1 MDQATILM
9 ILNKQTKKMKKHLKN
24 IAKFLTLLILVSSC
38 QEDDKTF
45 GGIVTPTNL
54 TISYTIQGQDAT
66 HPDGDGS
73 GNVDLVAKADN
84 ATSYKYFFSD
94 ESTQNSPSGVYTK
107 QFTTNGVNT
116 YTVTVIA
123 YGTGGNSTTTSIEV
137 TVLSTFDDPQAV
149 QLLTG
154 GTTKTWYWYAA
165 KQGHLGVG
173 PNDASDAGSIPQ
185 YYAAPPFDKAGATC
199 FYKEQL
205 VFTKDG
211 DNIRYNLVTDGAVF
225 FNAAFNSVGGSSAP
239 DDQCL
244 TYDVGGTKTVTL
256 APSSSLVP
264 EAKKRGTALN
274 FTDGGFMG
282 YYIGTSSYEILK
294 ITETE
299 MHIRAVMGGNPALA
313 WYHIFTTK
321 TIEEQQNTGEPEYT
335 NLVWFDEFNVDGVP
349 DVTKWVPEIGTGQN
363 GWGNNEEQYYRAEN
377 AVVEGGSL
385 KITAK
390 AENFETSEYTSARL
404 KTEGLYDFTYG
415 KVEIRAKLPTGSGT
429 WPALWMLGA
438 NYATNPWPACGEI
451 DIMEHIG
458 NNQDNVLGTLHMTGN
473 SGGNGISDSTTVSGA
488 STDFHVYTLVWS
500 PTKITWSVDGNA
512 PFHTYNNTAAT
523 PFNAD
528 FFLIFNVAMGGN
540 LGGTIAP
547 GFVSS
552 TMEVDYV
559 KVYQ

>member
-1 MDQATILM
+1 M
-9 ILNKQTKKMKKHLKN
+9 
-24 IAKFLTLLILVSSC
+24 LLILVSSC

-45 GGIVTPTNL
+45 GDIVTPTNL
-54 TISYTIQGQDAT
+54 TINYEIQGKDASN
-66 HPDGDGS
+66 PDGDGS
-73 GNVDLVAKADN
+73 GKVKLIAHADN
-84 ATSYKYFFSD
+84 ATSYKYYFSD
-94 ESTQNSPSGVYTK
+94 QSSENVPGGIYTK

-123 YGTGGNSTTTSIEV
+123 YGTGGNSTTASIEV

-154 GTTKTWYWYAA
+154 GTSKTWYWYAS

-173 PNDASDAGSIPQ
+173 PNDASDAGSVPQ
-185 YYAAPPFDKAGATC
+185 YYAAGPFEKAGAEC
-199 FYKEQL
+199 FYKEKL

-211 DNIRYNLVTDGAVF
+211 NFLRYNLQTDGAVF
-225 FNAAFNSVGGSSAP
+225 FNASFNSVGGSSAP

-264 EAKKRGTALN
+264 TAKKRGTALN

-299 MHIRAVMGGNPALA
+299 MHVRAVMGGNPALA

-321 TIEEQQNTGEPEYT
+321 TIEEQQTPTTEPEYNT
-335 NLVWFDEFNVDGVP
+335 LTWFDEFDQAGVP
-349 DVTKWVPEIGTGQN
+349 DITKWVPEIGTGEN
-363 GWGNNEEQYYRAEN
+363 GWGNNEKQYYRAEN
-377 AVVEGGSL
+377 AVVEGGML

-390 AENFETSEYTSARL
+390 TEDFSGSDYTSARL
-404 KTEGLYDFTYG
+404 KTEGKFNLKYG
-415 KVEIRAKLPTGSGT
+415 KVVIRAKLPTGSGT
-429 WPALWMLGA
+429 WPALWMLGS
-438 NYATNPWPACGEI
+438 NYATAQWPACGEI

-458 NNQDNVLGTLHMTGN
+458 NNQDHVLGTLHMPGN
-473 SGGNGISDSTTVSGA
+473 SGGQGISGNTEVPGA
-488 STDFHVYTLVWS
+488 STDFHTYTLIWS
-500 PTKITWSVDGNA
+500 PTKITWSVDDNP
-512 PFHTYNNTAAT
+512 PFHTYANTAST
-523 PFNAD
+523 PFNND

-559 KVYQ
+559 RVYK